1 MVFTGARLSG
11 LFEERGEQSMDAAV
25 ATGLLPMTGM
35 PPEEPHAEGGGIG
48 GALQTAGA
56 ALAYFWQGG

>member
-1 MVFTGARLSG
+1 
-11 LFEERGEQSMDAAV
+11 MDAAV